1 MVAPDASPPRAAG
14 AGGQARGASILETS
28 DAMDQACELI
38 MGRYREDGGE
48 GGAAVRAKLLDL
60 YRRASAEAG
69 RVRAKEGEERLRRA
83 APPPSPVPHMRG
95 GNPRKRGGL
104 GIVPSRG
111 SGGGVGKEPKRQR
124 SGGSAGSGA
133 GADATDQRSPG
144 KGAAAAAEGPAG
156 APAPPAS
163 ALSFLAALNRN
174 GGAPLPAPPIH
185 RATPPRPPSRSLPRP
200 SQPTRPTITSLLH
213 PPVAWVCSYCGS
225 SNPPSRAR
233 CGKPC
238 FRWRG
243 GKHPQR
249 KRLPAPP
256 AAGTKGAADGDKDG
270 KEEGAKEAAAET
282 TGSAAAPR
290 PRFEVGED
298 VAVQREDGTRH
309 EAIVKEIVEGGG
321 GGSAGSGVTYSVEFS
336 DGVLADGVPADRI
349 SDLGEA
355 QVADSANGVRSN
367 HDGTSG

>member
-48 GGAAVRAKLLDL
+48 GGAAVRAK
-60 YRRASAEAG
+60 
-69 RVRAKEGEERLRRA
+69 EEEQRLRRA

-185 RATPPRPPSRSLPRP
+185 RAIPPRPPSRSLPRP

-213 PPVAWVCSYCGS
+213 PQVAWVCSYCGS

-256 AAGTKGAADGDKDG
+256 AAGTKGAADSDKDG
-270 KEEGAKEAAAET
+270 KEEGTNRIRRRPAA
-282 TGSAAAPR
+282 SLR
-290 PRFEVGED
+290 
-298 VAVQREDGTRH
+298 
-309 EAIVKEIVEGGG
+309 GGG
-321 GGSAGSGVTYSVEFS
+321 GCGGPEGGW
-336 DGVLADGVPADRI
+336 D
-349 SDLGEA
+349 EA
-355 QVADSANGVRSN
+355 
-367 HDGTSG
+367 